1 MKVVNFAQDIC
12 FVDKNCSSLESPRK
26 YVFVLNRNRNSW
38 RETRAKTYF
47 SVRAFWRAYKGQK
60 MRKSTHITTVFLS
73 FHRISLV
80 TVSYLSERGL

>member
-1 MKVVNFAQDIC
+1 MKAVNFDRDIC

-38 RETRAKTYF
+38 RETEIKAYLLDQVF
-47 SVRAFWRAYKGQK
+47 SSAFKGQK

-73 FHRISLV
+73 FHRISFV
-80 TVSYLSERGL
+80 TVSYFSERGL